1 MTIRRAL
8 VPVVL
13 LACVALATSCAHT
26 TPPVCPE
33 SETRHWEVA
42 PEWLQ
47 GRVDPPGIEARW
59 RSEVGF
65 AAMREDD
72 QRLLLS
78 LFRRNLAA
86 FSEKLHP
93 GVLVADHVAV
103 QGEPDRLGRPR
114 RSGPAEVAT
123 HALVL
128 RAPDEHRVGP
138 AVRVAVAA
146 DHVAEPRVVRVP
158 AAVEEPLVGRHQV
171 IPRVHARAPP
181 RRQGTAQSGS
191 ARPG

>member
-93 GVLVADHVAV
+93 GDEIRFFSTPARDWKAQGGRSGFVAIRDCRVVAVLVAR
-103 QGEPDRLGRPR
+103 E
-114 RSGPAEVAT
+114 S
-123 HALVL
+123 
-128 RAPDEHRVGP
+128 
-138 AVRVAVAA
+138 
-146 DHVAEPRVVRVP
+146 
-158 AAVEEPLVGRHQV
+158 
-171 IPRVHARAPP
+171 
-181 RRQGTAQSGS
+181 
-191 ARPG
+191 